1 MAKHTFPIAPLA
13 IAVVS
18 ALLTACGGGS
28 SDSNS
33 APVFDTASLAVTVQE
48 DTSFDGNLIATDENS
63 DQITFSITQ
72 TPENGSLSLSA
83 DGSYSYTPA
92 VDFFGTDTAI
102 VQASDGTVAT
112 SANLVFTVTNV
123 NDIPVIVSSSIA
135 VNANGVTEGQIVAT
149 DADDDALS
157 YSIETAPES
166 GTLTLDAIT
175 GSFTYTADPLS
186 FAKSFTVGVTDGHS
200 DMLTAVI
207 ELKPSYETN
216 QQKQDYYYASELS
229 HLKQSQALIDSLE
242 QDNLADPAYL
252 ALARGYANAGFT
264 DESSRIVNEDII
276 NQDNKARALKDIA
289 SDYNDNGL
297 FDQGDTLR
305 DEALKVYNIYVADK
319 GFSSFNTSDG
329 GFYLSLL
336 GDYQDSGNELG
347 AENVLATL
355 ELIKEALKSD
365 EYTTSYGY
373 LLTSNRNYVEALQ
386 AQYLADKTEANR
398 LKFVASVD
406 HFVEYIEDIGYE
418 YLPSSKTNAG
428 SPDYYRRAFY
438 YGWALEYY
446 VRAGEELKSKELIAR
461 IISLHGEVTYDEE
474 YNRPANEYAEYTK
487 ENGVAYALQLA
498 AGPLELF
505 YPNITPNPAL
515 AIVAGSEFLD
525 RYESTVQEE
534 IDDYHGL
541 SIILEGGSVETATD
555 YLIALSP
562 DAYRTQF
569 RAVAEQTITSP
580 GLTTHLINYGM
591 YDEAKQ
597 AIEVAK
603 GILTSEE
610 MINER
615 LTSPAYIVGDW
626 GCGKLIELLQRMD
639 AQDDAK
645 ALFPTCHQLLTDNY
659 PINAE
664 GLTTSNLLD
673 ARQKLMSIA
682 GKVDESEVA
691 AATTIE
697 ALSLIDIVSDF
708 EDRIEWRY
716 EFSQSAALNGLL
728 MSAAE
733 QTTTLVNEYIAGYEA
748 FVAAEDGDEE
758 AGLDLG
764 IDILEQLASPDDF
777 NTSTDAYSVVT
788 QMRYH
793 AASDEYATSLASVQA
808 DIAKLISFIDTKVQ
822 TQTATIQANIYED
835 SAALLAGARNYD
847 LAKEIIARDANA
859 EAAQLELTSVL
870 AEEIALQEDFPATVA
885 ANVDTDQDGKPNFFI
900 SIATEE
906 QITASGLTADDDTD
920 GDGILDSEDVNPLLP
935 DNAQ

>member
-13 IAVVS
+13 LAVVS
-18 ALLTACGGGS
+18 VLLTACGGGS

-33 APVFDTASLAVTVQE
+33 APVFDTSSLAVTLEE
-48 DTSFDGNLIATDENS
+48 DTSFDGNLAATDTDG
-63 DQITFSITQ
+63 DQVSFSITQ

-83 DGSYSYTPA
+83 DGSYSYTPE
-92 VDFFGTDTAI
+92 VDFFGTDTAT
-102 VQASDGTVAT
+102 VEASDGTAAT

-123 NDIPVIVSSSIA
+123 NDAPVIVSSSVA

-149 DADDDALS
+149 DADEDALS
-157 YSIETAPES
+157 YSIEVAPES
-166 GTLTLDAIT
+166 GSLALDATT

-186 FAKSFTVGVTDGHS
+186 FAKSFTVGVNDGNS
-200 DMLTAVI
+200 DMVTAVI

-229 HLKQSQALIDSLE
+229 HLKQSQALIKNLE
-242 QDNLADPAYL
+242 QDNLADPAYH
-252 ALARGYANAGFT
+252 ALAQGYANAGLT

-276 NQDNKARALKDIA
+276 NQDNKARALRDIA
-289 SDYNDNGL
+289 ADYNDNGL
-297 FDQGDTLR
+297 FDEGDVLR

-319 GFSSFNTSDG
+319 GFSSFNTTDG
-329 GFYLSLL
+329 RFYLSLL

-347 AENVLATL
+347 AENVLAML
-355 ELIKEALKSD
+355 GLIKEALQSD

-373 LLTSNRNYVEALQ
+373 LLTSNRNYVEELQ
-386 AQYLADKTEANR
+386 TQYLTDKTEDNR
-398 LKFVASVD
+398 LKFVAAVD
-406 HFVEYIEDIGYE
+406 NFVEYIEDIGYE
-418 YLPSSKTNAG
+418 YLPSSKANAG
-428 SPDYYRRAFY
+428 SSDYYKRAFY

-446 VRAGEELKSKELIAR
+446 VRAGEEDKSKELIAR

-498 AGPLELF
+498 AGALELL
-505 YPNITPNPAL
+505 YPNLSPNPAL
-515 AIVAGSEFLD
+515 AIVTGSEFLN
-525 RYESTVQEE
+525 RYESTVQAE

-555 YLIALSP
+555 YLIGLSP

-569 RAVAEQTITSP
+569 RDVAEQTITSP
-580 GLTTHLINYGM
+580 GLAAHLINYGM

-597 AIEVAK
+597 AIEIAK
-603 GILTSEE
+603 GILTSAE
-610 MINER
+610 MIEER
-615 LTSPAYIVGDW
+615 LTSPANIVGAS

-639 AQDDAK
+639 AQDEAV
-645 ALFPTCHQLLTDNY
+645 ALFPTCQQLLTDNY
-659 PINAE
+659 PLDAE
-664 GLTTSNLLD
+664 DLTTANLLT
-673 ARQKLMSIA
+673 ARQELMSVA
-682 GKVDESEVA
+682 GEFGESEVA
-691 AATTIE
+691 AAITIE
-697 ALSLIDIVSDF
+697 ALTLIDKVSDF

-728 MSAAE
+728 ISPAE
-733 QTTTLVNEYIAGYEA
+733 QATTIVDEYLTGYETY
-748 FVAAEDGDEE
+748 VADQDGDEE
-758 AGLDLG
+758 AGLEIG
-764 IDILEQLASPDDF
+764 IEILEQLASPDDY

-793 AASDEYATSLASVQA
+793 AAADDYATSLASVQA
-808 DIAKLISFIDTKVQ
+808 DIARLISFIDTKVQ

-835 SAALLAGARNYD
+835 WVALLAGARNYD
-847 LAKEIIARDANA
+847 FAKAIIARDSNA
-859 EAAQLELTSVL
+859 EAAQLELTAVL
-870 AEEIALQEDFPATVA
+870 AEEIALQEDFPATAA

-900 SIATEE
+900 SVATEE

-935 DNAQ
+935 DSAQ